1 MDLVGLVIA
10 DTALLLALDM
20 STALMIWMTGS
31 MTVVPPPPT
40 SSPLSDVLCL
50 ASVGYVHILSMI
62 ASCIDI
68 PLRSKT

>member
-31 MTVVPPPPT
+31 MTVVP
-40 SSPLSDVLCL
+40 SPLLLFLMCYVWRLLDTCIYCL
-50 ASVGYVHILSMI
+50 
-62 ASCIDI
+62 
-68 PLRSKT
+68 